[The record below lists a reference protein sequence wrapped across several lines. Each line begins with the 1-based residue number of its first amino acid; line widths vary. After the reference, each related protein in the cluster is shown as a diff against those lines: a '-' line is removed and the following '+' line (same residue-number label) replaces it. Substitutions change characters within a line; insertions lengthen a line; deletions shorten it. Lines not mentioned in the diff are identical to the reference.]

1 METILYFS
9 TSSTRGGAHMTYVG
23 AQAEATKR
31 GVHLQFVDRRPE
43 PELVRELD
51 RLWHPVG
58 QIAYCGGVWNDIDER
73 TFGSTPVVL
82 VDHDPNRPFPS
93 AFSILHDSARTG
105 RIAAKELLSTGF
117 RNFAYVAQPGIL
129 HWSEERARAFEQTV
143 RMHGAEFRKMETHG
157 LLKWDVAWTR
167 KMRAFLRSL
176 PRPCALFASCDMVA
190 VEVLAAAREIGLEV
204 PGQLA
209 VLGVD
214 DNAEL
219 CENAVPTLSSI
230 VPDFRRA
237 GAMAVE
243 AVIGMA
249 GGRGS
254 GGSGGSGGSAPAAHR
269 VALYGDLGVERRAS
283 TRPLAS
289 HDAVAAKALALIR
302 LKAREGLRPAQVA
315 ALFPC
320 SRRMADRRFR
330 KAVGH
335 SIGEE
340 IHAVQL
346 AEAQRLLADPERQ
359 LKVVSDFCGF
369 GSPGS
374 LRNFFRRETGMSL
387 SAWRHGHRP

>member
-1 METILYFS
+1 
-9 TSSTRGGAHMTYVG
+9 
-23 AQAEATKR
+23 
-31 GVHLQFVDRRPE
+31 
-43 PELVRELD
+43 VR
-51 RLWHPVG
+51 
-58 QIAYCGGVWNDIDER
+58 
-73 TFGSTPVVL
+73 
-82 VDHDPNRPFPS
+82 
-93 AFSILHDSARTG
+93 
-105 RIAAKELLSTGF
+105 
-117 RNFAYVAQPGIL
+117 
-129 HWSEERARAFEQTV
+129 
-143 RMHGAEFRKMETHG
+143 
-157 LLKWDVAWTR
+157 
-167 KMRAFLRSL
+167 
-176 PRPCALFASCDMVA
+176 
-190 VEVLAAAREIGLEV
+190 
-204 PGQLA
+204 
-209 VLGVD
+209 
-214 DNAEL
+214 
-219 CENAVPTLSSI
+219 
-230 VPDFRRA
+230 
-237 GAMAVE
+237 
-243 AVIGMA
+243 
-249 GGRGS
+249 
-254 GGSGGSGGSAPAAHR
+254 R

-387 SAWRHGHRP
+387 SAWRRRGRPQPPAPPAVPEKTGAGADGSWAEPEMW